1 MPLIYLPSPWTLQP
15 QINNRIAA
23 DVAVSG
29 AQLIECVS
37 QRIVTKTGTVSQK
50 PTDRGLA
57 WSVSSSSYL
66 TLNDGPTLGGK
77 TNLTIFALFRTTGTS
92 NNGSSIYCERGTS
105 GNAILKII
113 VGRTYS
119 SNERG
124 IGFVYRN
131 DGGALRESYQQV
143 SDPTDGKWHTGAIV
157 KRGQSWSIYQD
168 GALVKTDTFGSAS
181 DAFTLTG
188 IKTTVGTDVAD
199 IAGSSFVGDI
209 PIVLG
214 LGVALSASE
223 IAALHANPW
232 RLFQPEDLFVWIP
245 DSAGGDASASLAGSG
260 VTASV
265 GSASPSLST
274 ALSGTAVT
282 SGVGTLSPSIGAT
295 ATLSGTSSAA
305 AVGSLS
311 QSVTVAATGVQVST
325 ASGVSTVGMSKDLTG
340 NPSTASVGTLSPS
353 VGATATLSGTA
364 TTTTTG
370 SLAATLSITLGGV
383 STTASVG
390 TLTLPGSY
398 SAALNANQATASIG
412 SIAPSVSN
420 AIGGVQSAT
429 AVGASSSAGV
439 SRSVTG
445 NSSSANAGA
454 LAATLSVTVAG
465 TSTSTAVGALSVPG
479 SYSAELGSS
488 AVSSLV
494 GSLTTS
500 VSVGVSGTLATTSV
514 GTLTRTTAV
523 IGSQTNTAVGA
534 LTVSVTNAVTGRSVI
549 ASSGSPLVAGGS
561 FSASLYGNILAT
573 SSGLLTVL
581 GAIPGPGESVNL
593 YSRLATTK
601 TLSSPVH
608 HSVSM
613 SSRIP
618 Q

>member
-1 MPLIYLPSPWTLQP
+1 MPLIHLTSPWTLQP
-15 QINNRIAA
+15 QTNNPIAA

-29 AQLIECVS
+29 AQPIECVS
-37 QRIVTKTGTVSQK
+37 RRIFTKTGTVSQK
-50 PTDRGLA
+50 PTNRGMA
-57 WSVSSSSYL
+57 WNFSSSSYL
-66 TLNDGPTLGGK
+66 TLKDGATLGGK
-77 TNLTIFALFRTTGTS
+77 TNLTIFALFRTTSTS
-92 NNGSSIYCERGTS
+92 SDGAAIYCERGSS
-105 GNAILKII
+105 GNAILKMS
-113 VGRTYS
+113 VGRTSYATQ
-119 SNERG
+119 RG
-124 IGFVYRN
+124 VGLAYRN
-131 DGGALRESYQQV
+131 DSGTLLEVYQQV
-143 SDPTDGKWHTGAIV
+143 SNPIDGMWHTGAIV
-157 KRGQSWSIYQD
+157 KRGQSWSVYQD
-168 GALVKTDTFGSAS
+168 GALAKTGTFSSAS
-181 DAFTLTG
+181 DAFTTTN
-188 IKTTVGTDVAD
+188 IKTTVGSDFAD
-199 IAGSSFVGDI
+199 IAGSSFVGDT

-214 LGVALSASE
+214 FGVALSASE
-223 IAALHANPW
+223 IGELHANPW
-232 RLFQPEDLFVWIP
+232 RLFWPEDLFVWIP

-601 TLSSPVH
+601 TLSS
-608 HSVSM
+608 
-613 SSRIP
+613 RIP

>member
-1 MPLIYLPSPWTLQP
+1 MPLIHLTSPWTLQP
-15 QINNRIAA
+15 QTNNPIAA

-29 AQLIECVS
+29 AQPIECVS
-37 QRIVTKTGTVSQK
+37 RRIFTKTGTVSQK
-50 PTDRGLA
+50 PTNRGMA
-57 WSVSSSSYL
+57 WNFSSSSYL
-66 TLNDGPTLGGK
+66 TLKDGATLGGK
-77 TNLTIFALFRTTGTS
+77 TNLTIFALFRTTSTSSDGTT
-92 NNGSSIYCERGTS
+92 IYCERGSS
-105 GNAILKII
+105 GNAILKMS
-113 VGRTYS
+113 VGRTSYATQ
-119 SNERG
+119 RG
-124 IGFVYRN
+124 VGLAYRN
-131 DGGALRESYQQV
+131 DSGTLLEVYQQV
-143 SDPTDGKWHTGAIV
+143 SNPIDGMWHTGAIV
-157 KRGQSWSIYQD
+157 KRGQSWSVYQD
-168 GALVKTDTFGSAS
+168 GALAKTGTFSSAS
-181 DAFTLTG
+181 DAFTTTN
-188 IKTTVGTDVAD
+188 IKTTVGADFADVP
-199 IAGSSFVGDI
+199 GSSFVGDT

-214 LGVALSASE
+214 FGVALSASE
-223 IAALHANPW
+223 IGELHANPW
-232 RLFQPEDLFVWIP
+232 RLFWPDELFVWIP
-245 DSAGGDASASLAGSG
+245 DSAGGDASASLTGSAGTSSAGTVVPSISASISG
-260 VTASV
+260 VSATSAVGSVSPSTGATASLSGTASTASV
-265 GSASPSLST
+265 GSLSPEVSRAIAGSQIST
-274 ALSGTAVT
+274 VTGALSAALSKALTGSAATT
-282 SGVGTLSPSIGAT
+282 SAGTLSPT
-295 ATLSGTSSAA
+295 
-305 AVGSLS
+305 
-311 QSVTVAATGVQVST
+311 
-325 ASGVSTVGMSKDLTG
+325 
-340 NPSTASVGTLSPS
+340 

-364 TTTTTG
+364 STTATG
-370 SLAATLSITLGGV
+370 ALAATLSITLGGT
-383 STTASVG
+383 SATTSAGILS
-390 TLTLPGSY
+390 LPGSY

-601 TLSSPVH
+601 TLSS
-608 HSVSM
+608 
-613 SSRIP
+613 RIP

>member
-1 MPLIYLPSPWTLQP
+1 MLIQSHFSGDSAALVPSRKWREKGLTY
-15 QINNRIAA
+15 
-23 DVAVSG
+23 VAF
-29 AQLIECVS
+29 
-37 QRIVTKTGTVSQK
+37 
-50 PTDRGLA
+50 
-57 WSVSSSSYL
+57 
-66 TLNDGPTLGGK
+66 GGK
-77 TNLTIFALFRTTGTS
+77 TVWTATQGLSPASVMAGTVKRYGSPYGEAYGFGSTYGAGATDRFDTTAKLQRPVTGWRSWFCNFLAIGSGGGSGGRICHPIGDTSMTTGEVLTLQFANIAFIMGASTQYGRWDGPEWTS
-92 NNGSSIYCERGTS
+92 
-105 GNAILKII
+105 
-113 VGRTYS
+113 
-119 SNERG
+119 
-124 IGFVYRN
+124 
-131 DGGALRESYQQV
+131 
-143 SDPTDGKWHTGAIV
+143 GKWHAFGGVQDQRTV
-157 KRGQSWSIYQD
+157 SVTPSLYFD
-168 GALVKTDTFGSAS
+168 GASAS
-181 DAFTLTG
+181 ATLQQSAG
-188 IKTTVGTDVAD
+188 GTYGTSP
-199 IAGSSFVGDI
+199 IAMSFGNRSTDNARNWDGQI
-209 PIVLG
+209 G
-214 LGVALSASE
+214 LVMFFDGQLSAAE
-223 IAALHANPW
+223 HAALAKDP
-232 RLFQPEDLFVWIP
+232 FQVFAPDELFVWIP
-245 DSAGGDASASLAGSG
+245 ESAGGDASASLAGSTGTSSTGTVAPSISASISG
-260 VTASV
+260 VSATSAVGSVSPSTGATAS
-265 GSASPSLST
+265 
-274 ALSGTAVT
+274 LSGTA
-282 SGVGTLSPSIGAT
+282 ST
-295 ATLSGTSSAA
+295 AS
-305 AVGSLS
+305 VGSLS

-601 TLSSPVH
+601 TLSS
-608 HSVSM
+608 
-613 SSRIP
+613 RIP

>member
-1 MPLIYLPSPWTLQP
+1 MLVIPKYGKINLADNVVFTPPVAATGGLTGVRYPGNLAGVVLGSSVSQAASEDFTCAFLIDTPNPGTSNGGVFRTSTGADNFVILASTSGQSYPWIRLAGSNVLQP
-15 QINNRIAA
+15 SSGPKTPSYRPFLGVVSVRSGKSVEFALDGVVVHRA
-23 DVAVSG
+23 TTAVNTG
-29 AQLIECVS
+29 AGS
-37 QRIVTKTGTVSQK
+37 FS
-50 PTDRGLA
+50 
-57 WSVSSSSYL
+57 
-66 TLNDGPTLGGK
+66 TLGQQSAENCGAFSA
-77 TNLTIFALFRTTGTS
+77 IAYWSRYIDPVALSRDIMLPQHSGTQFLFGVSAGGEPSASLVGSTGTS
-92 NNGSSIYCERGTS
+92 TAGSVAPSISASISGVSATS
-105 GNAILKII
+105 A
-113 VGRTYS
+113 VGS
-119 SNERG
+119 
-124 IGFVYRN
+124 
-131 DGGALRESYQQV
+131 V
-143 SDPTDGKWHTGAIV
+143 SPSTGA
-157 KRGQSWSIYQD
+157 
-168 GALVKTDTFGSAS
+168 
-181 DAFTLTG
+181 
-188 IKTTVGTDVAD
+188 
-199 IAGSSFVGDI
+199 
-209 PIVLG
+209 
-214 LGVALSASE
+214 
-223 IAALHANPW
+223 
-232 RLFQPEDLFVWIP
+232 
-245 DSAGGDASASLAGSG
+245 
-260 VTASV
+260 TAS
-265 GSASPSLST
+265 
-274 ALSGTAVT
+274 LSGTA
-282 SGVGTLSPSIGAT
+282 ST
-295 ATLSGTSSAA
+295 AS
-305 AVGSLS
+305 VGSLS

-601 TLSSPVH
+601 TLSS
-608 HSVSM
+608 
-613 SSRIP
+613 RIP

>member
-1 MPLIYLPSPWTLQP
+1 MLFSQSDSGLYLPRPSEWAYSRGIKILVAGDPRRDLV
-15 QINNRIAA
+15 NRTFTN
-23 DVAVSG
+23 V
-29 AQLIECVS
+29 
-37 QRIVTKTGTVSQK
+37 TVSSGSYSIS
-50 PTDRGLA
+50 PSVMGLA
-57 WSVSSSSYL
+57 WSNTSASSVNSVGNIAPNASWTALIVANPVSQANRHAAIVQNGGVGAFQL
-66 TLNDGPTLGGK
+66 GFNFNDQFTASAGR
-77 TNLTIFALFRTTGTS
+77 FAVTSLETGVNRSHAYVASAADGNPHAFLMRKSGTS
-92 NNGSSIYCERGTS
+92 ISAWIDGVSKSVTSSGGFTGNPSSATDSIKLYGTSTDSGNAFVGGSSIAAVAY
-105 GNAILKII
+105 
-113 VGRTYS
+113 
-119 SNERG
+119 
-124 IGFVYRN
+124 F
-131 DGGALRESYQQV
+131 
-143 SDPTDGKWHTGAIV
+143 
-157 KRGQSWSIYQD
+157 GQ
-168 GALVKTDTFGSAS
+168 
-181 DAFTLTG
+181 
-188 IKTTVGTDVAD
+188 
-199 IAGSSFVGDI
+199 
-209 PIVLG
+209 
-214 LGVALSASE
+214 ALSDGECARLSE
-223 IAALHANPW
+223 HYSAVWSKLL
-232 RLFQPEDLFVWIP
+232 RPEELFVWIP
-245 DSAGGDASASLAGSG
+245 DSAGGDASASLTGTAGTTSAGNAAPSISASISG
-260 VTASV
+260 VSATSAVGSVSPSTGATAS
-265 GSASPSLST
+265 
-274 ALSGTAVT
+274 LSGTA
-282 SGVGTLSPSIGAT
+282 ST
-295 ATLSGTSSAA
+295 AS
-305 AVGSLS
+305 VGSLS

-601 TLSSPVH
+601 TLSS
-608 HSVSM
+608 
-613 SSRIP
+613 RIP